1 VNPRLAAV
9 LLVGFIALLVFFYAM
24 SSSRTR
30 RKNELLSSQRER
42 IGQYQ
47 NLMNSIEDIARPATD
62 IDPSAALILM
72 EINRFKQKEL
82 S

>member
-24 SSSRTR
+24 SSRRTH

-82 S
+82 L